1 MGLANLVEVQF
12 LIFYTLLLTFTSASA
27 IILLLV
33 VLIVDSHFI
42 YFSVLIFPLSVL
54 LLLGVALERLRYWM
68 GFAAAH
74 FNIIIDRPLIKSMLH
89 PFLLFPFFPIL
100 FLFYFILV
108 FLVNISICRR
118 MYINNIQMIKSPQID
133 YKTYSQQMRAA
144 LSGP

>member
-68 GFAAAH
+68 GFSAAH

-89 PFLLFPFFPIL
+89 SFL
-100 FLFYFILV
+100 FLSFSIIFYFYL
-108 FLVNISICRR
+108 FL
-118 MYINNIQMIKSPQID
+118 
-133 YKTYSQQMRAA
+133 YSW
-144 LSGP
+144 